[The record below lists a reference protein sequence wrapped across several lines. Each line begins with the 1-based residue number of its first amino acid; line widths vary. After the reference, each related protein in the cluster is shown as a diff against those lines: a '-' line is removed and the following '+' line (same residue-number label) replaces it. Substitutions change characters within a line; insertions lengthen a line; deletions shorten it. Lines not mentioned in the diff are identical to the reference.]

1 MFNKEYLD
9 NFLGVIRKYMHVRG
23 NLSQKDLAELA
34 EVGVSTM
41 SRFLNK
47 KTHELDVQLIAKI
60 VTRLNIPLHEIIDF
74 ILEEYAVK
82 FKKLVNFIR
91 DQDETTGL
99 FQLPEDIDEPVRA
112 TGTDNFESTL
122 SQTLRNK
129 RSDKEGVQSTRAHI
143 KVGGQSRTIPFGPTE
158 NVRKDKSFKEKI
170 DELTPRQ
177 KAYLQDFMNMDMEA
191 KDVMVDV
198 GNSLFRFFRQK
209 GMEF

>member
-1 MFNKEYLD
+1 MMFNKQYLD

-23 NLSQKDLAELA
+23 NLSQKDLAEIA

-47 KTHELDVQLIAKI
+47 KTHDLDVQLIAKI

-74 ILEEYAVK
+74 IKEEYATK
-82 FKKLVNFIR
+82 FKKLVLFIR

-99 FQLPEDIDEPVRA
+99 FQLPEDTSEPVRA
-112 TGTDNFESTL
+112 TGTDDFSSFGN
-122 SQTLRNK
+122 RK
-129 RSDKEGVQSTRAHI
+129 SDQDAAQSTRAHI
-143 KVGGQSRTIPFGPTE
+143 KVGGQKRSVPFGPSDSSP
-158 NVRKDKSFKEKI
+158 KDKSFKQKLE
-170 DELTPRQ
+170 ELTPRQ

>member
-1 MFNKEYLD
+1 MFNKDYLD

-23 NLSQKDLAELA
+23 NLSQKDLAEVA

-47 KTHELDVQLIAKI
+47 KTNDLDVQLIAKI
-60 VTRLNIPLHEIIDF
+60 VARLSIPLHEIIDF
-74 ILEEYAVK
+74 IREDYASK
-82 FKKLVNFIR
+82 FKKLIAFIK

-112 TGTDNFESTL
+112 NGTEEFESTF
-122 SQTLRNK
+122 SQSFKTK
-129 RSDKEGVQSTRAHI
+129 RADSGGAQGTRAHI
-143 KVGGQSRTIPFGPTE
+143 KIGGQKRSIPFGPSE
-158 NVRKDKSFKEKI
+158 KPMKDKSFKEKMA
-170 DELTPRQ
+170 ELTPRQ
-177 KAYLQDFMNMDMEA
+177 RAYLQDFMNMDMEA